1 MASPW
6 PDWAAIE
13 EMVKTENYM
22 AGNSEFN
29 VFKKTVLKASVEEI
43 DEQVEH
49 APAVWDFLIGF
60 AAIKKMYRSLILQVF
75 NKLTQVPSW
84 TAAFDRE
91 RRLHAKIRTL
101 HEDLQAALGAQHNVI
116 MNSITP
122 EALKAMS
129 SMRHEEQP
137 EQVRMAAHKEK
148 MVDAIREEAEI
159 QDEEA
164 FGNTAD
170 DVENA
175 EAPTTPNDPSAAA
188 LQEAFDAVEDLDE
201 EAQFQ
206 TAGIDALNLLRIAC
220 IRCVGQEE
228 ILEKE
233 LDHAHKVFSFLFGLV
248 RRRPQLVSGVAEVV
262 NVLVQS
268 PSWSG
273 LLETSPPLQEAL
285 RDLPVDVQAALGLQH
300 EKVMRLVD
308 TEARSKATKGEIPDV
323 VKGVAVKMSVLHR
336 PARPESSAAGAAQ
349 PRQSAAAA
357 TGPTPSSKKAARQ
370 PRDEWKE
377 AKAPTGHAYYYN
389 LATKATTWERPAA
402 LGGLHTY
409 KVGDTVEVW
418 SNSQRVWGNGKVERV
433 EGDRIFVEFSL
444 PNGTVAKKEL
454 SRSHR
459 DLRPT
464 AQRAAREGWSSQE
477 KAAYQQHWESLPGD
491 KSAKSANT
499 VAQFLM
505 ASRLPRPALKQVW
518 AVSNPGCKVK
528 VGLEEFARCCRLVA
542 HCQGMGKDSP
552 LLLKAERPLRV
563 KLREECLSKRPPAL
577 PCFT

>member
-1 MASPW
+1 MAGPW
-6 PDWAAIE
+6 PDWTAIE
-13 EMVKTENYM
+13 NMVRTENYI

-29 VFKKTVLKASVEEI
+29 AFKKAVLKASVEEV
-43 DEQVEH
+43 DQQVDH
-49 APAVWDFLIGF
+49 APVVWDFLIGF

-84 TAAFDRE
+84 TAAFERE
-91 RRLHAKIRTL
+91 KGLHAKLQTL

-116 MNSITP
+116 MMSITP

-129 SMRHEEQP
+129 SMRHTEQP

-164 FGNTAD
+164 FGNAAD
-170 DVENA
+170 DVEGN
-175 EAPTTPNDPSAAA
+175 EVPTESDDSATL
-188 LQEAFDAVEDLDE
+188 LQEAIDAIEDLDE
-201 EAQFQ
+201 EALLAS
-206 TAGIDALNLLRIAC
+206 AGIDALNPLRIAC
-220 IRCVGQEE
+220 IRCAGHEE

-233 LDHAHKVFSFLFGLV
+233 LDHAHRVFGFLFSLA
-248 RRRPQLVSGVAEVV
+248 RTRPEVVSGVAEVV

-268 PSWSG
+268 PSWLG

-285 RDLPVDVQAALGLQH
+285 RDLPVDVQVALGIQH
-300 EKVMRLVD
+300 EKVMRLLN

-323 VKGVAVKMSVLHR
+323 VKGVAVKMRELHR

-349 PRQSAAAA
+349 PRHSAAAA
-357 TGPTPSSKKAARQ
+357 TRPTPSAAKAARQ

-377 AKAPTGHAYYYN
+377 AKAPTGHSYYYN
-389 LATKATTWERPAA
+389 LATKETTWERPAA
-402 LGGLHTY
+402 LGGLHIY
-409 KVGDTVEVW
+409 KVGEAVEVW
-418 SNSQRVWGNGKVERV
+418 SNSQRVWGNGKVERI
-433 EGDRIFVEFSL
+433 EEERIFVEFTL
-444 PNGTVAKKEL
+444 PNGGTAKKEL
-454 SRSHR
+454 PRSHR

-464 AQRAAREGWSSQE
+464 AHRAAREGWSSQE
-477 KAAYQQHWESLPGD
+477 KAAYQQYFESLPGD
-491 KSAKSANT
+491 KSAKPAT
-499 VAQFLM
+499 VVAQFLK
-505 ASRLPRPALKQVW
+505 ASGLPRPALKQVW